1 MKICIHT
8 LGCKVNQYESDAL
21 AECLRKL
28 GHDVT
33 TELGIAD
40 VYILNSCAVTN
51 EAERKS
57 RQSISKFY
65 ALNPNAKVLVCGCA
79 SEKDDSQFSALKNV
93 NFVSG
98 VANKMKLIE
107 KLMTDGVEIDPLP
120 TAYEDFGLSTS
131 SHTRA
136 YVKIQDGCNNFC
148 SYCIIPYLRGR
159 SRSRDIV
166 SILNEVEGLVS
177 GAITENKPFINEIVL
192 TGINISDF
200 KIDGKNGLL
209 TLLKE
214 LDKFDVRIRLGS
226 LEQGVLTE
234 EFLKELCTLKNFC
247 PHFHLSMQSGSN
259 GVLKRMNRKYT
270 SKEYLRTVKRIRK
283 YFKNPAI
290 TTDVIVGFLGE
301 TKKEFKEAILK
312 VTKDHKLPSK
322 ISSIHLEEV
331 TFFGS
336 PVYLS
341 DCGLKISNRMESYT
355 YLDPKGKIAF
365 KVLDEAKDYVDIWS
379 DYEGGE
385 DMIERAMI
393 RNALYSAYDMIALK
407 EGNKPKKSLSE
418 LKRYISLNEGF
429 ERIKDSAFEAY
440 KIIENNL
447 IIAFAPLYLNDKLLI
462 NKLMIGQANYYKML
476 LEENYP
482 YDLNVIFKTTDHD
495 VELENYMNR

>member
-21 AECLRKL
+21 AECLRRL

-301 TKKEFKEAILK
+301 TKKEFKETCRTIKKVKFASMHIFPFSMRTGTVAEKLLTSGKYGYVELK
-312 VTKDHKLPSK
+312 TVKKRIKKLEKYNKKFKSKYIASIKGEKFVMLVESQSDGYLVGHTENFVKCYLPCDNVELNTLVTV
-322 ISSIHLEEV
+322 E
-331 TFFGS
+331 
-336 PVYLS
+336 
-341 DCGLKISNRMESYT
+341 
-355 YLDPKGKIAF
+355 
-365 KVLDEAKDYVDIWS
+365 
-379 DYEGGE
+379 
-385 DMIERAMI
+385 IER
-393 RNALYSAYDMIALK
+393 
-407 EGNKPKKSLSE
+407 E
-418 LKRYISLNEGF
+418 F
-429 ERIKDSAFEAY
+429 KDGA
-440 KIIENNL
+440 IV
-447 IIAFAPLYLNDKLLI
+447 
-462 NKLMIGQANYYKML
+462 KMWH
-476 LEENYP
+476 Y
-482 YDLNVIFKTTDHD
+482 VSK
-495 VELENYMNR
+495 